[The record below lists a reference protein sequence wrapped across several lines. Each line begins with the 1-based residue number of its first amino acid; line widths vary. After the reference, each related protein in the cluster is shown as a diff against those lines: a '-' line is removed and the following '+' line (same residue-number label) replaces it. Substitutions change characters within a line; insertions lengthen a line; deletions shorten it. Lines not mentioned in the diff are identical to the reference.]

1 MTSTTQHQ
9 ELADTAWL
17 DQYQLNDRQRLFVLS
32 YIKSGNGRQSAIE
45 AGYSETSAEQQAC
58 RLFTYAKV
66 REAIDSGR
74 KRLEKTVMLDAEGIA
89 QMWADIATADP
100 GELTQNIHGAC
111 RYCYG
116 RDHHF
121 QWRTER
127 EYREALQDR
136 VWNLF
141 ADDDVREAAMN
152 GAIEDP
158 RLPNDDGGYG
168 YRLTEKPNPDCPECD
183 GLGIEITRMADTRN
197 LTGSAL
203 LLFDG
208 VKETKQG
215 KELKIQDRAKALE
228 NLAKHLGMF
237 AGKVE
242 AETTSP
248 LERLAQRL
256 MSGAQQVPVT
266 SEAQPEQAAPEA
278 AQSAV
283 PSSPETED
291 GEIEP

>member
-1 MTSTTQHQ
+1 MSSTTTTQ
-9 ELADTAWL
+9 EPTDTEWL
-17 DQYQLNDRQRLFVLS
+17 DQHQLNDRQRLFVLS

-45 AGYSETSAEQQAC
+45 AGYSEASAEQQAS
-58 RLFTYAKV
+58 RLLTNAKV
-66 REAIDSGR
+66 KAAIAYGR
-74 KRLEKTVMLDAEGIA
+74 QQLEKAVMLDAEGIA
-89 QMWADIATADP
+89 RMWADIATADP
-100 GELTQNIHGAC
+100 GELVQNIHGAC

-116 RDHHF
+116 AGHDY

-127 EYREALQDR
+127 EYREALQEQ
-136 VWNLF
+136 VWELY
-141 ADDDVREAAMN
+141 AEDDLREAAMS

-158 RLPNDDGGYG
+158 RLPNDNGGYG
-168 YRLTEKPNPDCPECD
+168 YRLTVAPNPDCPECD
-183 GLGIEITRMADTRN
+183 GLGIEITRMADTRD
-197 LTGSAL
+197 LRGTARL
-203 LLFDG
+203 LYDG
-208 VKETKQG
+208 VEETRQG
-215 KELKIQDRAKALE
+215 KKIKMQDRAKALE

-266 SEAQPEQAAPEA
+266 SDPQPEQPAPA
-278 AQSAV
+278 AQSAA